1 MDRKHQQLYSLIKAI
16 TFSFAMLGA
25 WPLLADTATVNGI
38 TWTYRVSDG
47 KAEICSEHGSAI
59 SESTTGAITIPS
71 SLGGYAV
78 TRIGEGAFVGC
89 SRLTSMTIPDSVT
102 SIGWYAISDCS
113 GLTSVIIG
121 NGVIR
126 IEEFAFSGCGRL
138 ERVAI
143 PDSVIE
149 IERFVF
155 AGCTNL
161 ASVTIGKGVASI
173 GEAAFSS
180 CCELQSFSV
189 AAGNLNFRAD
199 SRMLLSYDG
208 KTLISGVNGSV
219 MIPST
224 VTTIGDYA
232 FYRYSGLT
240 SVTMPNSVTRIGY
253 KAFHACYEMTSVVIP
268 PSVTVIGDYAFDGC
282 CGLIGAL
289 TIPDGVRSI
298 GHSVFH
304 GCYGF
309 TGGLTIPDG
318 VTSIGASAFEN
329 CRGLTSVAIPN
340 SVTNI
345 GDFAFAD
352 CSGLTNVTMVGDAP
366 TAAASCFYGCCENF
380 TMYVRRDSNGW
391 GVDVPG
397 MWNGVKIAYLDDYEP
412 PSTTSYTVTYNPG
425 SCGVGEQ
432 QTAIKTNDIA
442 LALRGAIF
450 IRTGYT
456 QTGWAT
462 SDGGSKAYDLGATYT
477 ENADALLYPFW
488 TPRPC
493 TVTFDANGGVGA
505 GDMVVSV
512 DYNSMIGV
520 LPKVQRRTGYFCDG
534 WWTEVEGGTQ
544 ILANTIVT
552 GDVTYYAHWIK
563 TDFIIKDNV
572 LLGVTRD
579 DITEVAIP
587 DGVTSIG
594 EFAFA
599 NCYSLTNVMIS
610 GSVTNIG
617 YGAFGGCTGLTRVTI
632 PEGVTS
638 IDGRAFNGCAS
649 LEDVTIP
656 SSIVSMGEDVFG
668 DYTDSTPF
676 LYKLEAAKTIAAAR
690 MLSGD
695 LQMQKPDARY
705 ELSAT
710 QKDRAIA
717 LVTVS
722 IDTALDDFVLTD
734 GKVYDSVLYVS
745 NTAENA
751 VRLRLPTGNIYKTFK
766 GATPLVIPAQTQ
778 CILTITRIAES
789 VFLVSREDLE
799 TVQ

>member
-1 MDRKHQQLYSLIKAI
+1 MKIAGWVVCYFVSLM
-16 TFSFAMLGA
+16 FSAA
-25 WPLLADTATVNGI
+25 NADTVNVKLDANGGTVHDVNEM
-38 TWTYRVSDG
+38 Y
-47 KAEICSEHGSAI
+47 E
-59 SESTTGAITIPS
+59 
-71 SLGGYAV
+71 GGVVIKIHSYM
-78 TRIGEGAFVGC
+78 RAFQVGNKYGDF
-89 SRLTSMTIPDSVT
+89 LTDN
-102 SIGWYAISDCS
+102 A
-113 GLTSVIIG
+113 
-121 NGVIR
+121 GVHHYY
-126 IEEFAFSGCGRL
+126 
-138 ERVAI
+138 
-143 PDSVIE
+143 
-149 IERFVF
+149 
-155 AGCTNL
+155 
-161 ASVTIGKGVASI
+161 
-173 GEAAFSS
+173 
-180 CCELQSFSV
+180 LQ
-189 AAGNLNFRAD
+189 N
-199 SRMLLSYDG
+199 DG
-208 KTLISGVNGSV
+208 KTFVGWFTHPRYGKRIESDDVACLGITQLFAHWIDTHSPQLVEVLFDANGGSVNPNKVTYTNAIEYGYLPIPTKPGAKFDGWLSFDRLIEYYDYDGLIEALNNGSLY
-219 MIPST
+219 MMSPSGMT
-224 VTTIGDYA
+224 DSDGVIKFGPFNIDEQTAASWMGTNLVATWVADYTTL
-232 FYRYSGLT
+232 SH
-240 SVTMPNSVTRIGY
+240 SVTYSPG
-253 KAFHACYEMTSVVIP
+253 
-268 PSVTVIGDYAFDGC
+268 
-282 CGLIGAL
+282 
-289 TIPDGVRSI
+289 
-298 GHSVFH
+298 
-304 GCYGF
+304 
-309 TGGLTIPDG
+309 
-318 VTSIGASAFEN
+318 
-329 CRGLTSVAIPN
+329 
-340 SVTNI
+340 
-345 GDFAFAD
+345 
-352 CSGLTNVTMVGDAP
+352 
-366 TAAASCFYGCCENF
+366 NF
-380 TMYVRRDSNGW
+380 GT
-391 GVDVPG
+391 
-397 MWNGVKIAYLDDYEP
+397 
-412 PSTTSYTVTYNPG
+412 
-425 SCGVGEQ
+425 GEQ
-432 QTAIKTNDIA
+432 QTAIKTNDVA

-488 TPRPC
+488 TPKTC